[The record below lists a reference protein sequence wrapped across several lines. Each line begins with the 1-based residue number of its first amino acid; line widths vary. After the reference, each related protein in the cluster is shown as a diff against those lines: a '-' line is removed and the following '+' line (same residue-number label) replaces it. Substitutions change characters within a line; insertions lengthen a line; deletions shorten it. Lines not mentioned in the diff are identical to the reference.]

1 MFITIHLP
9 IHMEGGL
16 DHVIN
21 AKKFNEE
28 IQNLLDVLY
37 DSQCENMEATAVAM
51 KECIKNGGVVH
62 VFGSGHSVGLGIDI
76 KNRTGSLVPIHIME
90 MSDFVTKGGVDV
102 KEFMDK
108 TNIFERKPGVAIKLY
123 ELYDIKPQD
132 IFIVISNSGINGI
145 VIDIASLAKQNGHKV
160 IIITSMKHTLAE
172 EPRHPSGKKLYE
184 FGDIVIDNCGPH
196 GDALIETDGVAKVC
210 SVSSICNNCLAQ
222 AMAARTIE
230 LLKEDGCE
238 LPILTGD
245 EQHDNKLRKQ
255 YEGRA

>member
-1 MFITIHLP
+1 MI
-9 IHMEGGL
+9 
-16 DHVIN
+16 D
-21 AKKFNEE
+21 AKRFKDELLV
-28 IQNLLDVLY
+28 LLDELY
-37 DSQCENMEATAVAM
+37 ETQKERIEECAVAM
-51 KECIKNGGVVH
+51 KDCIEQGGVVH

-76 KNRTGSLVPIHIME
+76 KDRVGSLVPIHIMK
-90 MSDFVTKGGVDV
+90 MNDFVTRGGVSV
-102 KEFMDK
+102 EEFMDK
-108 TNIFERKPGVAIKLY
+108 KNIFERKPGVAKKLY

-145 VIDIASLAKQNGHKV
+145 VIDIADLAKRNGHKV

-196 GDALIETDGVAKVC
+196 GDALLQTESEAKVC
-210 SVSSICNNCLAQ
+210 SVSSICNNCIAQ

-230 LLKEDGCE
+230 LLEEDGCE
-238 LPILTGD
+238 VPALNGD
-245 EQHDNKLRKQ
+245 QDHDEALKKR

>member
-1 MFITIHLP
+1 MVEAKTFKDEIIKL
-9 IHMEGGL
+9 L
-16 DHVIN
+16 DH
-21 AKKFNEE
+21 
-28 IQNLLDVLY
+28 LY
-37 DSQCENMEATAVAM
+37 DSQKDNLEATACAM
-51 KECIKNGGVVH
+51 AECMKNGGVVH

-76 KNRTGSLVPIHIME
+76 KDRVGALVPIHIME
-90 MSDFVTKGGVDV
+90 MSDFVTRGGVSLE
-102 KEFMDK
+102 EFMDTK
-108 TNIFERKPGVAIKLY
+108 NIFERKPNMASRLY
-123 ELYDIKPQD
+123 NLYNMKKED

-210 SVSSICNNCLAQ
+210 SVSSICNNCIAQ
-222 AMAARTIE
+222 SMAARTIE
-230 LLKEDGCE
+230 ILKEEGVE
-238 LPILTGD
+238 LPVLTG
-245 EQHDNKLRKQ
+245 EKEHDNALKAK

>member
-1 MFITIHLP
+1 MISALRF
-9 IHMEGGL
+9 
-16 DHVIN
+16 
-21 AKKFNEE
+21 KEE
-28 IQNLLDVLY
+28 ISSLLDVLY
-37 DSQCENMEATAVAM
+37 ESQKDNIEATAQAM
-51 KECIKNGGVVH
+51 KECIEAGGVIH

-76 KNRTGSLVPIHIME
+76 KNRVGALVPIHIME
-90 MSDFVTKGGVDV
+90 MTDFVTKGGISPE
-102 KEFMDK
+102 EFTDK
-108 TNIFERKPGVAIKLY
+108 KNIFERKPGVANKLY

-145 VIDIASLAKQNGHKV
+145 VIDIADLAKKNGHKV

-196 GDALIETDGVAKVC
+196 GDALLPTDSEAKVC
-210 SVSSICNNCLAQ
+210 SVSSICNNCIAQ

-230 LLKEDGCE
+230 LLKADGFE
-238 LPILTGD
+238 LPVLTGD
-245 EQHDNKLRKQ
+245 ETHDNELRKK